1 MPSVTGPQ
9 ILTSAIDQQTGYLS
23 QIQGGSWRKQLTELK
38 KHPTIKIA
46 RLLSI
51 APAVI
56 TGWTTD
62 GSAPDEVHKHI
73 AEHILPQRVDIVRD
87 AMFGMMDWGWAPFER
102 VLNDN
107 QTFSR
112 LKQLLQD
119 NTTIVVDPEN
129 GDLVGLYQPMNGN
142 VPEVYLEEPDA
153 VIFSQNVIG
162 TEWYGQGDTID
173 ALPAYASWKDAEDT
187 AKRYDKK
194 TAGAHWVIK
203 YPMGTSDYN
212 DEKDVDN
219 GKIALDILD
228 SLKANGLIAI
238 PQTVQRFI
246 DGANTESPSWS
257 IELVESSANI
267 STGLDT
273 RLRYCDVLMVRAFGM
288 TERMLQEG
296 QFGTKAEAETHAE
309 VAMTYIQMRL
319 QHIIKTVN
327 RLIVKP
333 EIITHFGEEYVHQCS
348 IIPEPMDADKKNYL
362 ATIYDK
368 ILSTPE
374 GFMSELD
381 EIDVSA
387 LRDQTGVPTR
397 KMD

>member
-9 ILTSAIDQQTGYLS
+9 ILTSSIDQQTGWLL
-23 QIQGGSWRKQLTELK
+23 QMQGMTWRKQLNELR

-56 TGWTTD
+56 TTWTTD

-73 AEHILPQRVDIVRD
+73 AEYILPRRVDMVRD
-87 AMFGMMDWGWAPFER
+87 AMFGMIDWGWAPFER
-102 VLNDN
+102 VINDN

-112 LKQLLQD
+112 LKPLLQE
-119 NTTIVVDPEN
+119 NTTIVVDPAN
-129 GDLVGLYQPMNGN
+129 GDYVGLYQPMQDQI
-142 VPEVYLEEPDA
+142 PEVYLEEPDG
-153 VIFSQNVIG
+153 VLFSQNVDG
-162 TEWYGQGDTID
+162 TEWYGHGDLTD
-173 ALPAYASWKDAEDT
+173 AQPSYASWKDAEDT
-187 AKRYDKK
+187 AKRYDRK
-194 TAGAHWVIK
+194 TAGAHWVVH

-212 DEKDVDN
+212 GDPGVDN
-219 GKIALDILD
+219 SVIANDLLD
-228 SLKANGLIAI
+228 SLKSNGLIAI
-238 PQTVQRFI
+238 PSSVQRFI
-246 DGANTESPSWS
+246 DGANTEHPVWK
-257 IELVESSANI
+257 IELMESSANI

-319 QHIIKTVN
+319 QHILEVVN
-327 RLIVKP
+327 RNIVKP
-333 EIITHFGEEYVHQCS
+333 EIIAHFGEEFAKHCTVV
-348 IIPEPMDADKKNYL
+348 PEPMDADKKAYL
-362 ATIYDK
+362 ASVYDK
-368 ILSTPE
+368 ILNTPE
-374 GFMSELD
+374 GFMHELD
-381 EIDVSA
+381 SIDVDA

-397 KMD
+397 KDA